1 MTEVADVV
9 DTWQAFE
16 LHNKVALVMRM
27 ELEMSGKVPTLC
39 ILLEAHET
47 KEKIGVVPLLASVSV
62 RCSDMNL
69 KHFKDAL
76 THVLYAL
83 DFKLAL
89 SELDSANNKK
99 A

>member
-16 LHNKVALVMRM
+16 LSNKVAVKMRM
-27 ELEMSGKVPTLC
+27 ELDMSGKAPTFI
-39 ILLEAHET
+39 ILMEAHET
-47 KEKIGVVPLLASVSV
+47 RESVGEVPLLASVSV
-62 RCSDMNL
+62 KCSDMNL

-83 DFKLAL
+83 DFQLAL
-89 SELDSANNKK
+89 NEFESVSTKK

>member
-27 ELEMSGKVPTLC
+27 EIEVSGKTPTIR
-39 ILLEAHET
+39 ILAEAHET
-47 KEKIGVVPLLASVSV
+47 KETIGVVPLLASVSV
-62 RCSDMNL
+62 KCSDMNL

-89 SELDSANNKK
+89 REFDSASNKK